1 MVQVHL
7 GPPLEHLVNS
17 NFTRV
22 TPDSGPTCLSVC
34 LSTVH
39 AEQPVHHLRAGLD
52 HRPQLMPIDQLGH
65 RRTAVTHQLRDVLYR
80 HTSIG
85 QH

>member
-1 MVQVHL
+1 
-7 GPPLEHLVNS
+7 
-17 NFTRV
+17 
-22 TPDSGPTCLSVC
+22 
-34 LSTVH
+34 
-39 AEQPVHHLRAGLD
+39 
-52 HRPQLMPIDQLGH
+52 MPIDQLGH